1 MTLYNRIEY
10 LYISDSF
17 LKQLWFVSRLK
28 IQLNLH
34 VRPLLVSYHLQYVTT
49 NPKQPIYF
57 PSQSSTT
64 SHEPPQ
70 SLLLGVLK
78 FFMLFNLL

>member
-1 MTLYNRIEY
+1 MTIYNIIEY

-34 VRPLLVSYHLQYVTT
+34 VQPLLVSYHLQYVTT
-49 NPKQPIYF
+49 NPKHQIF
-57 PSQSSTT
+57 PVEALPPLM
-64 SHEPPQ
+64 SHNNHFAG
-70 SLLLGVLK
+70 SFK
-78 FFMLFNLL
+78 IFDAF

>member
-49 NPKQPIYF
+49 NPKHQFF
-57 PSQSSTT
+57 PVKALPPLM
-64 SHEPPQ
+64 SHHNHFCWE
-70 SLLLGVLK
+70 
-78 FFMLFNLL
+78 F

>member
-1 MTLYNRIEY
+1 MTLYNIIEY

-34 VRPLLVSYHLQYVTT
+34 VRLLLVSYHLQYVTT
-49 NPKQPIYF
+49 NPKHPIF
-57 PSQSSTT
+57 PVKALPPLM
-64 SHEPPQ
+64 SHHNHFCWE
-70 SLLLGVLK
+70 
-78 FFMLFNLL
+78 F

>member
-49 NPKQPIYF
+49 NPKHPIF
-57 PSQSSTT
+57 LVKAL
-64 SHEPPQ
+64 PPLM
-70 SLLLGVLK
+70 SDHNHCCWE
-78 FFMLFNLL
+78 F